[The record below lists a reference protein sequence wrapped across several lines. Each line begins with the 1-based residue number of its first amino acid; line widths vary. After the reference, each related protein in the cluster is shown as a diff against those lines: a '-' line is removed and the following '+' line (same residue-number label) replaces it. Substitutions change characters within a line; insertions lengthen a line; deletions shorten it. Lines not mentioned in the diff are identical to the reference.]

1 MTTSKSH
8 FEQILPEIYAKNF
21 RKNNQKVRTD
31 CLKPRSNKNQF
42 ERENCG
48 CTDLQVLDYQNS
60 SFKTLSKVKPH
71 SDAVDYFNYFKEL
84 PFYNKPIEKPKF
96 KRLKNFDRL
105 ADLPFYEQLSVI
117 ETDQA
122 FKGYAMSHKVKT
134 IEKKIQIYNQK
145 QVNQVL
151 KICLMIF

>member
-1 MTTSKSH
+1 MYKMAL
-8 FEQILPEIYAKNF
+8 F
-21 RKNNQKVRTD
+21 
-31 CLKPRSNKNQF
+31 
-42 ERENCG
+42 
-48 CTDLQVLDYQNS
+48 
-60 SFKTLSKVKPH
+60 SKVKPH
-71 SDAVDYFNYFKEL
+71 SDAVDSFKEL

-134 IEKKIQIYNQK
+134 IEKKIQIYN
-145 QVNQVL
+145 
-151 KICLMIF
+151 